1 MILLFYITVIFGLAN
16 LFYFLFSD
24 RKEIKRKFW
33 LTIFLTSVILFI
45 VDIFLSL
52 ISSDGLVDNT
62 KEFLIFIVASVI
74 LSILVFLYHL
84 ELHKTLNESSVF
96 SKNYLRYVIS
106 FSLFSF
112 FLNFIFVIVLFLI
125 LSIIFDIE

>member
-84 ELHKTLNESSVF
+84 ELHKILNESSVF

-125 LSIIFDIE
+125 LSIIFGIE

>member
-84 ELHKTLNESSVF
+84 ELHKILNESSVF

>member
-1 MILLFYITVIFGLAN
+1 MILLFYITFIFGLAN